1 MKLTTN
7 YSLKKPEGSDVVN
20 IDDFNYNADIIDNA
34 IQEIKNTSS
43 TNKTNISS
51 LQAKVDNG
59 QNYKLTRDNGEPKV
73 VSSGTFD
80 DIRDTGIY
88 TCHESVGGA
97 KPNPNYGG
105 YYYLEVINADTI
117 SNNWITQRATMFE
130 GVGHGVKVYTRVCQN
145 GTWSEW
151 REL

>member
-20 IDDFNYNADIIDNA
+20 IDDFNYNADMIDSA

-51 LQAKVDNG
+51 LQTKVNNG
-59 QNYKLTRDNGEPKV
+59 QNYKLTGDNGR
-73 VSSGTFD
+73 SLYISNCNLD
-80 DIRDTGIY
+80 DIVNCGIY
-88 TCHESVGGA
+88 NGTPSGGITNCPSVL
-97 KPNPNYGG
+97 NSMEWFF
-105 YYYLEVINADTI
+105 LEVFSHCHAT
-117 SNNWITQRATMFE
+117 THCMQKLTTMQRQEPVTM
-130 GVGHGVKVYTRVCQN
+130 VRIKN
-145 GTWSEW
+145 GNWSEW